1 MREPAHSARMFDSK
15 RPKISSCSALANSPS
30 RAMTSDSL
38 NQSDCSAACRERTL
52 RRRRRAHAPARLS
65 QAVDVASSRTG
76 RARQHRCASRAA
88 QLSAPGH
95 RGGTQTS
102 PDRRQAGD
110 RARRADLCGTVASQ
124 SCGAHGANAERG
136 CRSWGLN
143 LLATRVRFLSVLAR
157 CHAAHSSADVPDASC
172 DGPRHGRVGS

>member
-1 MREPAHSARMFDSK
+1 MFDSK
-15 RPKISSCSALANSPS
+15 RLKISSCSALANSPS

-38 NQSDCSAACRERTL
+38 HQSDCSAACRGRTL
-52 RRRRRAHAPARLS
+52 RRQRKARAPVRLS
-65 QAVDVASSRTG
+65 RAAVVASQRTR
-76 RARQHRCASRAA
+76 RARQHQCASRAP
-88 QLSAPGH
+88 QRSAPGH
-95 RGGTQTS
+95 HGGTQTS

-110 RARRADLCGTVASQ
+110 RARRADLCGTVPSE

-143 LLATRVRFLSVLAR
+143 LLANRVRFLSLLAR
-157 CHAAHSSADVPDASC
+157 CHAAHSSADVSDASC